1 MQRAK
6 RNVEEHYAVVGILEE
21 MDLTLQVL
29 ENYVPRFFSGA
40 TKVYYGPS
48 DATNIHFMNPN
59 ACMLMTGTSLSSRQ
73 PDRDAEDQQ
82 EHVQA
87 PRLRSRQEHSAEELH
102 AGD

>member
-40 TKVYYGPS
+40 TKLYYGPS
-48 DATNIHFMNPN
+48 PPNIQYPFYEYIIP
-59 ACMLMTGTSLSSRQ
+59 CIC
-73 PDRDAEDQQ
+73 
-82 EHVQA
+82 
-87 PRLRSRQEHSAEELH
+87 
-102 AGD
+102 